1 MWFLNTKKRNFSYFF
16 RITTLY
22 LGRPALPWFTLQL
35 NGGWGASHFHSSLL
49 LLVFAV
55 NIFRRL
61 EPWWMENRPLRSCCS
76 VCVCVWQWR
85 RPLFI
90 CAAFYYTKKTLF
102 LNKSFLRSSL
112 LWKRR
117 KSVRAF
123 RLDDFQP
130 APSFCWSTLPRNIYA
145 EVPLLFSNKIL
156 DLLAISS
163 LQLSFS
169 F

>member
-76 VCVCVWQWR
+76 VCVAMA
-85 RPLFI
+85 
-90 CAAFYYTKKTLF
+90 AAFIYLCCFLLHEKNSLFEQKFFKVVVVVKEEKECQGFPARWLPTRTIFLLIFELCLFTQNEFESRSTYTY
-102 LNKSFLRSSL
+102 NI
-112 LWKRR
+112 
-117 KSVRAF
+117 
-123 RLDDFQP
+123 QP
-130 APSFCWSTLPRNIYA
+130 T
-145 EVPLLFSNKIL
+145 
-156 DLLAISS
+156 
-163 LQLSFS
+163 
-169 F
+169 